1 MKPELSIIVPVYN
14 TARYLTQCID
24 SITKQTFKNWELILV
39 DDGSEDGSSELCD
52 EWCQK
57 DARIK
62 VIHKQNT
69 GQADSRNQALKICQ
83 GAYIGFVD
91 SDDWIDENMYEI
103 LLRDIKST
111 NSDIAI
117 CNHYEESKNDSYTN
131 VSTIKRQIFN
141 YKEIQQLI
149 IKDKVKSYI
158 WQMLFKQELLQEF
171 MPIEIGRA
179 HV

>member
-14 TARYLTQCID
+14 TARYLSQCIA
-24 SITKQTFKNWELILV
+24 SITEQAFKNWELILV

-83 GAYIGFVD
+83 GAYVGFVD

-103 LLRDIKST
+103 LLHNIKST

-117 CNHYEESKNDSYTN
+117 C
-131 VSTIKRQIFN
+131 R
-141 YKEIQQLI
+141 
-149 IKDKVKSYI
+149 
-158 WQMLFKQELLQEF
+158 
-171 MPIEIGRA
+171 
-179 HV
+179 

>member
-103 LLRDIKST
+103 LLQEIKST

-117 CNHYEESKNDSYTN
+117 CTHYEESKMILMLMSQPSNDRLS
-131 VSTIKRQIFN
+131 IKKKYN
-141 YKEIQQLI
+141 N
-149 IKDKVKSYI
+149 
-158 WQMLFKQELLQEF
+158 
-171 MPIEIGRA
+171 
-179 HV
+179 